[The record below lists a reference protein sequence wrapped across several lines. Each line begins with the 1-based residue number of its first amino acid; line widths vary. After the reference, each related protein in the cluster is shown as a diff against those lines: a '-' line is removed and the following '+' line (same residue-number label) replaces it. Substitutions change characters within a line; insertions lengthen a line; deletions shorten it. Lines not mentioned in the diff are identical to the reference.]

1 MPAGATLR
9 AVSSDPVLRGPR
21 DVRATAAAAPAASA
35 GDGVE
40 EALAAR
46 AAAGDAGAFDALV
59 TLFGSRVFSVAV
71 RLLQDRGEAEDLTQE
86 VFVALYHHLP
96 DFRGESRLSTW
107 IYRITKNRALNRLK
121 FLKRRQHGV
130 QADLDD
136 PAIARLARDP
146 DTGDGEHKDPVHT
159 LANHKLSSVLERHLR
174 ELPEEQRTLVILR
187 DLEDLSYE
195 EIAEVTGLPLGTVK
209 SRLHRA
215 RAELA
220 QRLGPHLHEL

>member
-1 MPAGATLR
+1 MPSGATIRGVTARPASLGPPPAPDAR
-9 AVSSDPVLRGPR
+9 PVH
-21 DVRATAAAAPAASA
+21 
-35 GDGVE
+35 DGVE
-40 EALAAR
+40 EGLAAR

-59 TLFGSRVFSVAV
+59 TLFGGRVFSVAL
-71 RLLQDRGEAEDLTQE
+71 RLLQDRGEAEDLAQE

-96 DFRGESRLSTW
+96 EFRGESRLSTW

-121 FLKRRQHGV
+121 FLKRRQHGAQSDV
-130 QADLDD
+130 DD
-136 PAIARLARDP
+136 PTVARLVSDP
-146 DTGDGEHKDPVHT
+146 ETGDGAERDP
-159 LANHKLSSVLERHLR
+159 LKKLHGHALSAVLEKHLR
-174 ELPEEQRTLVILR
+174 ELPEEQRSLVILR

-220 QRLGPHLHEL
+220 TRLQPHLSEL

>member
-1 MPAGATLR
+1 MTTRPAPRALAPASAGGA
-9 AVSSDPVLRGPR
+9 GE
-21 DVRATAAAAPAASA
+21 AASA
-35 GDGVE
+35 PVEGAKVHDGVE
-40 EALAAR
+40 EGLAAR

-59 TLFGSRVFSVAV
+59 TLFGGRVFSVAL
-71 RLLQDRGEAEDLTQE
+71 RLLRDRGEAEDLTQE

-121 FLKRRQHGV
+121 FLKRRQHGNH
-130 QADLDD
+130 ADVDD
-136 PAIARLARDP
+136 PAVSRFVRDP
-146 DTGDGEHKDPVHT
+146 DTGAGEERDPERK
-159 LANHKLSSVLERHLR
+159 LAGHALSAVLEHHLR
-174 ELPEEQRTLVILR
+174 ELPEEQRALVILR

-220 QRLGPHLHEL
+220 LRLRPHLADL